1 MTLELSKNAHYAI
14 DIKTSWG
21 FNYSVYVKGYEANS
35 MIAFAKS
42 LRGNNSVEP
51 RYLTKQEYDDK
62 IQPSFEDEKPKRKPR
77 KKKDDSSTWHR
88 IR

>member
-1 MTLELSKNAHYAI
+1 MLFRSAHYAI

-77 KKKDDSSTWHR
+77 KKKDDSST
-88 IR
+88 